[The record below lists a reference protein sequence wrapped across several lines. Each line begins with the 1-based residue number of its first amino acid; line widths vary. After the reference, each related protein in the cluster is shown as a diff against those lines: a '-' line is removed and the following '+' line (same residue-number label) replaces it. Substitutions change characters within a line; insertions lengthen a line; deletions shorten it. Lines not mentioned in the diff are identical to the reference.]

1 MPDWKAFLLLLPIL
15 AALDLVYLGYLMR
28 GFYDQQI
35 GELARRDGG
44 AFAPRWLAAIVVY
57 LLIPAGIVLFVR
69 PRLTADSSVA
79 AALLWG
85 AIYGLVV
92 YGVYDF
98 TNRSILEKW
107 SWQLAL
113 ADLAWGMTLCGVSSA
128 LLQWF
133 LPPGSR

>member
-1 MPDWKAFLLLLPIL
+1 MSDLKAFLLLLPIL
-15 AALDLVYLGYLMR
+15 AVLDLTYLGYIMR
-28 GFYDQQI
+28 SFYDHQI

-44 AFAPRWLAAIVVY
+44 NLAPRWIAAFIVY
-57 LLIPAGIVLFVR
+57 LIIPAGIVLFVR
-69 PRLTADSSVA
+69 PRLATDGSIAM
-79 AALLWG
+79 ALVWG

-107 SWQLAL
+107 SWQLTL

-128 LLQWF
+128 LLQWL
-133 LPPGSR
+133 LPAGSR